1 MSRQCSHCNLMQS
14 STKPTQQPL
23 PKMKYADLRKKLDKT
38 IEEVRKYNENT
49 TKLNADLQRQTTL
62 LQKQRSL
69 VLVESEKYA
78 LLEKQLNISK
88 LKFKQE
94 QILQTGQ
101 SLRSTEI
108 ETQID
113 NVEKHIKFRNES
125 MVIESLMTRYQTEI
139 KALNNVREIQVVKS
153 SE

>member
-1 MSRQCSHCNLMQS
+1 MQS